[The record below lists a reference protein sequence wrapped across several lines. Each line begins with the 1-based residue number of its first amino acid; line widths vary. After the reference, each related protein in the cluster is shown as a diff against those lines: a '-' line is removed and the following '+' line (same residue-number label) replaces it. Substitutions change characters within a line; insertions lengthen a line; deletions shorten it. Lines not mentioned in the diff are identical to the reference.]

1 MLRALRP
8 LVGAL
13 VAASL
18 ALTACTGK
26 DAVDQGSPDRT
37 FQFISGTPIGQL
49 YPQAKRQTAADFKG
63 KLITGAPFDLAAT
76 RGKPV
81 VLNFWA
87 SWCGP
92 CQTETPQFDLLYRK
106 VKPKVDFVGINTK
119 DDKGK
124 AESFI
129 KRNDIS
135 FPSVYDEAGETAIR
149 LGNLPT
155 VGLPFTVLI
164 DKHSKVA
171 AVYIARLSYADLQKA
186 LDKLLAER

>member
-1 MLRALRP
+1 MLRP
-8 LVGAL
+8 LRPLLGAL
-13 VAASL
+13 VAATL

-26 DAVDQGSPDRT
+26 DAVDQGSTSTT
-37 FQFISGTPIGQL
+37 FKFKSGTPIGQL
-49 YPQAKRQTAADFKG
+49 YPEAKRQPAADFTG
-63 KLITGAPFDLAAT
+63 KLISGAPFDLAST

-106 VKPKVDFVGINTK
+106 IKPEVDFVGVNTK

-124 AESFI
+124 AEQFI
-129 KRNDIS
+129 KRNDIT

-171 AVYIARLSYADLQKA
+171 AVYIARLSYNDLHNA